1 MRIDIITIFPKMV
14 DAYLNESIL
23 KRAIQDKKVEIN
35 VINLRDYSDLKHN
48 QVDDTPYGGGSG
60 MLLQFPPFYRA
71 INDLKKENTRVLLTS
86 PKGKTYNQA
95 LARDYASLEH
105 IIILCGHYEGIDHRV
120 NHFIDEEVSV
130 GDYVLTGG
138 ELSALILTDSI
149 VRLLPGV
156 IEEESHLNDSFEDG
170 LLEHPHYTKP
180 QRFEGFDVPEIL
192 LSGNHGKIA
201 EWRRFMSLKETYHKR
216 PDLLKKLELSKKD
229 LEMLEIIKE
238 GHDD

>member
-71 INDLKKENTRVLLTS
+71 IMDLKMENTRVLLTS
-86 PKGKTYNQA
+86 PKGVTYNQKM
-95 LARDYASLEH
+95 ARRYASLDH

-120 NHFIDEEVSV
+120 NQFIDEEVSV

-138 ELSALILTDSI
+138 ELSALILTDSV
-149 VRLLPGV
+149 VRLQPGV
-156 IEEESHLNDSFEDG
+156 IEEESHLFDSFEDG

-180 QRFEGFDVPEIL
+180 QSFEGFDVPDIL

-216 PDLLKKLELSKKD
+216 PDLLEKIELSDKD
-229 LEMLEIIKE
+229 LEMLENIKE
-238 GHDD
+238 GKDD